1 MKVEKKM
8 VIGLASILFTV
19 LLILFIQ
26 NYVSYVNL
34 RKVTKSPF
42 SIIEV
47 LGQKI
52 RLKDSERTYNVDIK
66 CDSLT
71 DANTQILYY
80 RLNEKY
86 NDYKITVS
94 NKVFNNQNVVTDDYK
109 NITEIDTNI
118 SIIDPKNK
126 YEQVYHIKAT
136 CQIDEEKIRQEEE
149 AKKEEEKK
157 TQEQNQEK
165 NGSNKSTKKTTK
177 N

>member
-149 AKKEEEKK
+149 AKKEVEKK

-177 N
+177 K